1 MLIVM
6 LKCLHADCQY
16 EELGLNSYHYEECHY
31 GECHYTEFHHAER
44 KAQYP
49 GLHILRDAA
58 ILNVVRLGVVR
69 LSVVGPS
76 KRNMEML
83 VSEKK

>member
-1 MLIVM
+1 M
-6 LKCLHADCQY
+6 LKCLHADCHN
-16 EELGLNSYHYEECHY
+16 EELGLNAYHYEECHY

-49 GLHILRDAA
+49 GLHILRAA
-58 ILNVVRLGVVR
+58 AFLNVVRLGVVR
-69 LSVVGPS
+69 LVVVAPS